1 MLIEINFSGYEKER
15 DVPQT
20 ELTETFYLT
29 MIIQVE
35 QLRGQRLW
43 ADFNSATSVNRSF

>member
-29 MIIQVE
+29 MINQSRTITRAEAV
-35 QLRGQRLW
+35 GRL
-43 ADFNSATSVNRSF
+43 